1 MGKNGMRKLKSKVL
15 TASDKLNGYEIGDWL
30 CRVLWP
36 HVKLMPEKWHKWSE
50 NPKSICQHILN
61 AIGVLKGFTK
71 EEYWLGVARTMTN
84 DKLCAM
90 RSNMKQ
96 AMFEQFKGMFCFL
109 SNYCRTQ
116 FAILTSH
123 LLCLCQ
129 RTN

>member
-1 MGKNGMRKLKSKVL
+1 MGTRLETGCAEYCGRMLS
-15 TASDKLNGYEIGDWL
+15 L
-30 CRVLWP
+30 CR
-36 HVKLMPEKWHKWSE
+36 KKWHKWSE
-50 NPKSICQHILN
+50 NPKSICQRILN